1 MKRDR
6 KAHKVSP
13 GELMMLSEN
22 ARSMN
27 LLSYIFPGGQQI
39 LLEKLADNTAESGR
53 KQAEEI
59 TQ

>member
-1 MKRDR
+1 
-6 KAHKVSP
+6 
-13 GELMMLSEN
+13 MMLSEN

-39 LLEKLADNTAESGR
+39 LLEKLAEKSAVSGR

-59 TQ
+59 TR